1 MNNILWA
8 KHYDPLLDPV
18 PEGKIIEYILDGGR
32 EGGKTQHISAA
43 AIDMVRDPN
52 GGSFIAAR
60 ANAVDLAGSVR
71 ESIVKKIREGGL
83 THEFRIP
90 DSKLTITHI
99 PTGHK
104 IYFRAY
110 EKSITRTKGDEP
122 SASVVGVWIEEAN
135 EGRNPLMLDA
145 MLTTYYRHM
154 KHGGKIFFSY
164 NPMPQ
169 PIHWSHEY
177 FAKKKLGRDTVYL
190 WCNWTHIARFLPKP
204 ALRKIIEAKRTN
216 EKYYRFW
223 YQGELVSFDGLI
235 FPQWDRKYYV
245 TKEYVKQAM
254 RTQNAP
260 RFLLVGVDGGTKRDQ
275 TAAAP
280 CLFMR
285 NHQLVLLGKYYHN
298 PIKTMPLA
306 PSRQAQYIH
315 QFLEDIYRDFPEVS
329 TVPVAFV
336 FDSDSGSQEIM
347 LQLRSMYGYMCQA
360 VRAKKVWSDVH
371 RFQDLLDEGLF
382 YCVEGGYKDY
392 YTGERMGND
401 PFIDEIENYVYD
413 PVTNDIK
420 ADQVDHILKAVVYTV
435 KSLYIEPRMR
445 TLNTEFLSS
454 LNFINYNYK
463 Y

>member
-1 MNNILWA
+1 MNNVLWS
-8 KHYDPLLDPV
+8 KHYDPLLEPV
-18 PEGKIIEYILDGGR
+18 PPGIIEEFILDGGR
-32 EGGKTQHISAA
+32 SGGKTQHIAIAA
-43 AIDMVRDPN
+43 LDMVCDPF
-52 GGSFIAAR
+52 GGSFIASR

-71 ESIVKKIREGGL
+71 ESIIKKIRESGKL
-83 THEFRIP
+83 NEFHIP
-90 DSKLTITHI
+90 DGKLTITHL
-99 PTGHK
+99 PTKHK

-122 SASVVGVWIEEAN
+122 EGEIVGIWIDEAN
-135 EGRNPLMLDA
+135 EGRNPIFLDG

-154 KHGGKIFFSY
+154 KKGGKIFFSF

-169 PIHWSHEY
+169 PMHWSHEY
-177 FAKKKLGRDTVYL
+177 FAKKRLGKDTRYL
-190 WCNWTHIARFLPKP
+190 WCNWTHVAKFLPKP

-235 FPQWDRKYYV
+235 FPQWKREYYIE
-245 TKEYVKQAM
+245 KDYLKKAIES
-254 RTQNAP
+254 QNVP
-260 RFLLVGVDGGTKRDQ
+260 RLLLVGVDGGTKRDM

-285 NHQLVLLGKYYHN
+285 NHQLVMLGKYYHN

-315 QFLEDIYRDFPEVS
+315 SFIQDLYKEYPDLMSI
-329 TVPVAFV
+329 PVAFV

-347 LQLRSMYGYMCQA
+347 LQLRAMFGYTCQA
-360 VRAKKVWSDVH
+360 VRAKKVWSDIH
-371 RFQDLLDEGLF
+371 KFQDLLDEGLF
-382 YCVEGGYKDY
+382 YCVKGGYKDY
-392 YTGERMGND
+392 YANEWLKND

-420 ADQVDHILKAVVYTV
+420 DDQVDHILKAVIYTV
-435 KSLYIEPRMR
+435 KSLYCEPKMR
-445 TLNTEFLSS
+445 TLNEDFLASIN
-454 LNFINYNYK
+454 LINYNYK